1 MVSCVYKNRNINE
14 YPIVTGSGLDPF
26 RLFSDTL
33 TAKAVG
39 LSIVGMLGVGWC
51 QWILDAVKEFV
62 LTFNTKVRVFVLTF
76 FLTIY

>member
-33 TAKAVG
+33 TSSGRRPKCSG
-39 LSIVGMLGVGWC
+39 
-51 QWILDAVKEFV
+51 DARGRWVSMDS
-62 LTFNTKVRVFVLTF
+62 
-76 FLTIY
+76 